1 MAIYG
6 MIKESKFFLGGS
18 TVPHGGL
25 PENHQG
31 IRSELQ
37 FRGCRPPTWAAVK
50 QKTCPSLQVKS
61 CVKEGFFK
69 KNGATKILRSM
80 GITLVYHLKKW
91 WRNSHVALSCFYTWQ
106 FVNGDYH
113 PVVSSFI
120 ENQWYPTLTPH
131 FEGTP
136 AMPTPPQEIRA
147 SIRDYSPT

>member
-6 MIKESKFFLGGS
+6 MIKEFKVFFRWFYSSTWWVSTESPRDSKW
-18 TVPHGGL
+18 T
-25 PENHQG
+25 
-31 IRSELQ
+31 Q

-61 CVKEGFFK
+61 CVKEGFH
-69 KNGATKILRSM
+69 GATKILRSM
-80 GITLVYHLKKW
+80 GITVVYHLKKW
-91 WRNSHVALSCFYTWQ
+91 WRNFHVALSCFYTWQ

-131 FEGTP
+131 FEATRN
-136 AMPTPPQEIRA
+136 AKPPPNPKIRA